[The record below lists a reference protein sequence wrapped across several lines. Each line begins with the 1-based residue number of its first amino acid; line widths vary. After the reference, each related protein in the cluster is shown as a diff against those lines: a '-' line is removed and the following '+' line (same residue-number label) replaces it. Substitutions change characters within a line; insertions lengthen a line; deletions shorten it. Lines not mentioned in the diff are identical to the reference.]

1 MSCPESGT
9 SMGNSE
15 HLEAEVL
22 FAIVKKTVE
31 LEHQMSRSSGGTKD
45 DLDWANNVKITMW
58 PEISS
63 TWIPKQ
69 NEVHSRIHPMVK
81 NNKASSVAIIVKW

>member
-45 DLDWANNVKITMW
+45 DLD
-58 PEISS
+58 
-63 TWIPKQ
+63 
-69 NEVHSRIHPMVK
+69 
-81 NNKASSVAIIVKW
+81 